1 MVWIY
6 VDRNMIN
13 WLMQKYL
20 GWIYDPNVCWYDR
33 CYYEYEKL
41 NKEHKN
47 LKIVLDA
54 LIAVMD
60 EPNINRIEYIG
71 HLERKVRH
79 QKKELK
85 LLNRAY
91 NEMLESAMKNWKE
104 LCELR
109 RKLDEPT

>member
-1 MVWIY
+1 
-6 VDRNMIN
+6 MIN
-13 WLMQKYL
+13 WLIQRYFKRTYST
-20 GWIYDPNVCWYDR
+20 DVSWYER
-33 CYYEYEKL
+33 THNE
-41 NKEHKN
+41 NKN

-91 NEMLESAMKNWKE
+91 NEMLESAMKNWEE

-109 RKLDEPT
+109 RRLNEPT